1 MDPPE
6 KSTPSPAKEN
16 APTRSPAQHSTRAEA
31 SEQVALPPGTHS
43 PARIR
48 EQQHRD
54 APTAYTVFYGPENY
68 SAIRDMPMEPDSHT
82 EGLGSEEE
90 AIRNRIS
97 TQSATFSPASPSTV
111 GAQTKSTHRD
121 IPSASTISP
130 ADEGTRDR
138 SQSPSSSAK
147 MKEEAPLAERDF
159 DTPSR
164 SRAKET

>member
-1 MDPPE
+1 MDLPE
-6 KSTPSPAKEN
+6 KSTPSPTKEN

-48 EQQHRD
+48 EQQYRD
-54 APTAYTVFYGPENY
+54 APTAYTIFYGPENY

-82 EGLGSEEE
+82 KGLGAGGG
-90 AIRNRIS
+90 AIRNQIS
-97 TQSATFSPASPSTV
+97 TQNATSAPASASTV
-111 GAQTKSTHRD
+111 GAHTESTHRD
-121 IPSASTISP
+121 IPSASAISP
-130 ADEGTRDR
+130 ADDHTRDR